1 MTYKICRIFT
11 DILNPIAIVVNGL
24 YLLQTPSGDEV
35 DRKSTINQEPAA
47 ATTVA
52 AAEPVPAEPVLDE
65 SVPQE
70 TAEAGPEPEESV
82 VPRLQ
87 LEEDEEEEDQ
97 LVVEEEPPLEQV
109 SYINFRYSLLLAVF

>member
-1 MTYKICRIFT
+1 M
-11 DILNPIAIVVNGL
+11 
-24 YLLQTPSGDEV
+24 LQTPSGDEV

-87 LEEDEEEEDQ
+87 LEEDEKEEDQ

-109 SYINFRYSLLLAVF
+109 SYINFRFHCYWRFSEDKKIRTVVGLCFNILDF